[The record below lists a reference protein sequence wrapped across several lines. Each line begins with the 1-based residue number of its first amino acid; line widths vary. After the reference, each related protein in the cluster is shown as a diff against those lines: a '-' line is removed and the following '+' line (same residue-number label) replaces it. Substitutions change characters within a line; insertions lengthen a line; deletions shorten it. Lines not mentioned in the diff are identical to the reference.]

1 MLASLVS
8 EFMRIWQTALT
19 VRCSR
24 ISTTSAT
31 RKRSTTRL
39 ARASA
44 GGTRS
49 SAAPHRLE
57 IARRKYCNNTVWMGS
72 ANTTTGRSYTT
83 NETNDSTYMYG
94 WLSWNSC
101 IGTQGG
107 SCRRSH
113 SICALPS
120 VRRPGL
126 TRLCGL
132 QRPRCRR
139 GYMTSVDRAHEGLSS
154 MRLKARELT

>member
-49 SAAPHRLE
+49 SAAPHELE
-57 IARRKYCNNTVWMGS
+57 SARRKYCNNTVWMGS
-72 ANTTTGRSYTT
+72 ANTTTGRFDTT
-83 NETNDSTYMYG
+83 NEQTIWFTDQ
-94 WLSWNSC
+94 LSLNNC
-101 IGTQGG
+101 IGIRGG
-107 SCRRSH
+107 SCRRCR
-113 SICALPS
+113 SISVPPS
-120 VRRPGL
+120 VQRPMS
-126 TRLCGL
+126 TRLHDP
-132 QRPRCRR
+132 QRPRHRTGCTPSTD
-139 GYMTSVDRAHEGLSS
+139 GVNEVQFL
-154 MRLKARELT
+154 REAEQ